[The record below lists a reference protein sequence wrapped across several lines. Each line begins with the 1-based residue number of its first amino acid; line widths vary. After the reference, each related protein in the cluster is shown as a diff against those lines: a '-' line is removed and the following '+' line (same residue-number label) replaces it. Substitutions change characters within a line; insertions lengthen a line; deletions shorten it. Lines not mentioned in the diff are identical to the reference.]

1 MKRWIFAT
9 AVAFGAL
16 AHAAPETQDVNGLW
30 NDAAGPAF
38 SNAYLILAQE
48 GREVRMAH
56 YLEFNGTPMVE
67 HGQGF
72 IDDGNVVLQVRVS
85 KPIPGWAT
93 AGTHTLKLSDD
104 GVSLKGE
111 YLDSR
116 GNKGPL
122 EFRRARNSPAS
133 SK

>member
-1 MKRWIFAT
+1 M
-9 AVAFGAL
+9 
-16 AHAAPETQDVNGLW
+16 
-30 NDAAGPAF
+30 
-38 SNAYLILAQE
+38 
-48 GREVRMAH
+48 
-56 YLEFNGTPMVE
+56 
-67 HGQGF
+67 
-72 IDDGNVVLQVRVS
+72 
-85 KPIPGWAT
+85 
-93 AGTHTLKLSDD
+93 LKLSDD